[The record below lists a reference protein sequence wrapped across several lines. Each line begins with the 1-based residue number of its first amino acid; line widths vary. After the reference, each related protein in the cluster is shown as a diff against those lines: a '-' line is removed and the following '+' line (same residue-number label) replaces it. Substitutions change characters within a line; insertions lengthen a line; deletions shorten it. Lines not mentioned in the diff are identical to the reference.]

1 MKKKALIITT
11 VAAMAI
17 AVGIGLFS
25 VTQIFNCNKISNK
38 ASTSQSQNIKLKS
51 HTESSSLAAV
61 NTNTESEAEENLSGK
76 KVAYLTFDDGPSANT
91 PVLLNILK
99 SYNVQGTFF
108 VMGKDS
114 PQRRAWM
121 KMEVDD
127 GNVIAL
133 HSWTHDY
140 KYIYAN
146 ENNFLTDY
154 NEIKDM
160 IVSATGVTP
169 KYMRFPGGTNNT
181 VSIRVHNGVPIMPT
195 LVKDVES
202 MGVTPVDWNAGGM
215 DAVNPVPSKEAIENG
230 VVNEC
235 RDLKSAVILLHDSQP
250 HESSV
255 AAVPGIIT
263 RLRAMGF
270 TFEPLSDDPK
280 PVMTKP
286 AMAYRK

>member
-1 MKKKALIITT
+1 MSIALGL
-11 VAAMAI
+11 
-17 AVGIGLFS
+17 GIFS
-25 VTQIFNCNKISNK
+25 VTQIFKNNTLNNKV
-38 ASTSQSQNIKLKS
+38 TELQSQNQKLKKQAS
-51 HTESSSLAAV
+51 SSSIAAVQTNAEAGSSSDSQPESS
-61 NTNTESEAEENLSGK
+61 ESSEDLSGK
-76 KVAYLTFDDGPSANT
+76 RVAYLTFDDGPSANT

-99 SYNVQGTFF
+99 SYNVKGTFF

-127 GNVIAL
+127 GNMIGL

-146 ENNFLTDY
+146 EQNFLTDY
-154 NEIKDM
+154 GEIKDM

-181 VSIRVHNGVPIMPT
+181 VSIRVHNGVPIMPA
-195 LVKDVES
+195 LVKDVEG
-202 MGVTPVDWNAGGM
+202 MGVTPVDWDAGGM
-215 DAVNPVPSKEAIENG
+215 DAVYPVPSKDTIENG

-235 RDLKSAVILLHDSQP
+235 RYLKSAVILLHDSQP
-250 HESSV
+250 HASSV

-270 TFEPLSDDPK
+270 TFELLSDDPK
-280 PVMTKP
+280 PIMTRP
-286 AMAYRK
+286 AMAYKK